1 MDGWMDWN
9 RASAQAHTC
18 CLCRSPSPLAAA
30 SHGAGTGCAAVG
42 AGGAAAA
49 GVGGS
54 ALLHCADVQQGT
66 LLSDV
71 FGRRHYGLDPGNV
84 IIMAQPAW
92 PAHRFDPASQRWQR
106 DPLAACH
113 SLGSGYAMFLM
124 SWVGEGLTLS
134 ADGQLLPLKTSV
146 VEALEA
152 RGVK

>member
-1 MDGWMDWN
+1 VPLLV
-9 RASAQAHTC
+9 RVVLQLLASVAA
-18 CLCRSPSPLAAA
+18 LAGPGAA
-30 SHGAGTGCAAVG
+30 SRLTL
-42 AGGAAAA
+42 
-49 GVGGS
+49 
-54 ALLHCADVQQGT
+54 LLHCADVQQGT